1 MVDRRQL
8 SSLVKSERT
17 DPGKVAMR
25 VVVTGAAGQIGREL
39 VAELDPSHELRLV
52 DRRGDD
58 PRTTILDLGRP
69 LNSEILRGVR
79 VVIHLAAD
87 PDEHA
92 TWASVSVNNIQAT
105 WNVLEA
111 AAEQS
116 VPRVIFA
123 SSNWAVKAL
132 ERELAPAC
140 YRPDGPKI
148 GSDAAPRPLHPYGIS
163 KALGEI
169 AGRSFVDE
177 RRLRD
182 FVAVRIGA
190 YAPGGAAPD
199 DHPLWI
205 GGGDLRSLFRR
216 CVEAELRGFH
226 VVYGVSAQPTAPY
239 DLSYTRELLGWQ
251 PRELP
256 PAV

>member
-1 MVDRRQL
+1 
-8 SSLVKSERT
+8 
-17 DPGKVAMR
+17 MR
-25 VVVTGAAGQIGREL
+25 VLVTGAAGQIGREL
-39 VAELDPSHELRLV
+39 VAELEPFHDLRLV

-58 PRTTILDLGRP
+58 PRTTVVDLGRS
-69 LNSEILRGVR
+69 LDSEIFRGVD
-79 VVIHLAAD
+79 VVVHLAAD

-92 TWASVSVNNIQAT
+92 AWASVSVNNVQAT

-116 VPRVIFA
+116 VARVVFA

-132 ERELAPAC
+132 ERELAPRC
-140 YRPDGPKI
+140 YRADGPKI
-148 GSDAAPRPLHPYGIS
+148 GSDAPPRPLNPYGIS
-163 KALGEI
+163 KAFGEI

-177 RRLRD
+177 GRLRA

-190 YAPGGAAPD
+190 YAPGPAPPG

-205 GGGDLRSLFRR
+205 GGADLRGLLRR

-226 VVYGVSAQPTAPY
+226 VVYGVSAQPSAPY

-251 PRELP
+251 PRQLP
-256 PAV
+256 SVG

>member
-1 MVDRRQL
+1 
-8 SSLVKSERT
+8 
-17 DPGKVAMR
+17 MR
-25 VVVTGAAGQIGREL
+25 VLVTGAAGQIGREL
-39 VAELDPSHELRLV
+39 VAELDRSHDLRLV

-58 PRTTILDLGRP
+58 PRTIIVDLGRP
-69 LNSEILRGVR
+69 LDSEIFRGVD

-92 TWASVSVNNIQAT
+92 AWASVIDNNVQAT

-116 VPRVIFA
+116 VSRVVFA

-148 GSDAAPRPLHPYGIS
+148 GSDAAPRPLYPYGIS

-177 RRLRD
+177 RRLRA

-190 YAPGGAAPD
+190 YGPGPAAPEND
-199 DHPLWI
+199 PLWI
-205 GGGDLRSLFRR
+205 GAADLRSLFRR

-239 DLSYTRELLGWQ
+239 DLSYTRELLGWR

-256 PAV
+256 PVV

>member
-1 MVDRRQL
+1 
-8 SSLVKSERT
+8 
-17 DPGKVAMR
+17 MR
-25 VVVTGAAGQIGREL
+25 VLVTGAAGQIGREL
-39 VAELDPSHELRLV
+39 VAELDRSHDLRLV

-58 PRTTILDLGRP
+58 PRTIIVDLGRP
-69 LNSEILRGVR
+69 LDSEIFRGVD

-92 TWASVSVNNIQAT
+92 AWASVIDNNVQAT

-116 VPRVIFA
+116 VSGVVFA

-148 GSDAAPRPLHPYGIS
+148 GSDAAPRPLYPYGIS

-177 RRLRD
+177 RRLRA

-190 YAPGGAAPD
+190 YGPGPAAPEND
-199 DHPLWI
+199 PLWI
-205 GGGDLRSLFRR
+205 GAADLRSLFRR

-239 DLSYTRELLGWQ
+239 DLSYTRELLGWR

-256 PAV
+256 PVV